1 MTSVTDLDEAGA
13 GAEDEL
19 RVLLERAVPQ
29 LPAPA
34 QRLER
39 VRMRMR
45 RRRRRRT
52 AAVTVSAVLAVAAVV
67 AVPGLVRPQG
77 GGSAPAVV
85 ATGGPAV
92 ATTPAAGGAR
102 SRGPGTGTGTAS
114 PGGYRPDGMEGLR
127 LRPPKGWKILEDP
140 DTDSVFLSSQSLVLP
155 DGGCDHA
162 LDGFCTPLARVL
174 ASDGALVMFRLTRS
188 PAQEQKLSG
197 FALPLEDQPPYSS
210 CLAVTGTRQMGRTM
224 VGSGGSGTVV
234 WAVACLAHPSAAQ
247 TARVRDL
254 IGSADFG

>member
-1 MTSVTDLDEAGA
+1 VTDLDD
-13 GAEDEL
+13 AEDEL
-19 RVLLERAVPQ
+19 RVLLERTVPQ

-39 VRMRMR
+39 VRIRMR

-85 ATGGPAV
+85 ATSGPAVV
-92 ATTPAAGGAR
+92 ATTPAAGGGK
-102 SRGPGTGTGTAS
+102 SHGPSPTPAS
-114 PGGYRPDGMEGLR
+114 PGGYRPAGMEGLR
-127 LRPPKGWKILEDP
+127 LRPPQGWKILEDP

-155 DGGCDHA
+155 EGGCAHA

-174 ASDGALVMFRLTRS
+174 ASDGVLVMFRLTQS
-188 PAQEQKLSG
+188 PVQAQKLG
-197 FALPLEDQPPYSS
+197 AFALPLEDEVPYSA

-224 VGSGGSGTVV
+224 VGSEGSGTVV
-234 WAVACLAHPSAAQ
+234 WAVACLAHPSPAQ
-247 TARVRDL
+247 TTRVRDL